1 MLTATTLLHSSSP
14 STNIQKKATRKR
26 RCITAVMATQATW
39 TGGRAIP
46 TEASYG
52 CGPPWVPCPC
62 WALPAQSSLHG

>member
-26 RCITAVMATQATW
+26 RCITAVTATQATW
-39 TGGRAIP
+39 TGGWVIP

-52 CGPPWVPCPC
+52 CGPPWVLSPGL
-62 WALPAQSSLHG
+62 ALPTQSSLSR